1 MPCND
6 FERCWLK
13 GDMRSQLDQYLKRK
27 LLGKHKMYSCDIWD
41 CFSILG
47 IFNQW
52 DYISGNVEIAMT
64 HMNPDSIY
72 PNGSIYFMKNVI
84 TFPRGKKWFKQ
95 SFSPLSQ
102 DGSNNTAYQEDRTIF
117 WPLSTK
123 GYHVIYHHT
132 PIGLR
137 IVAMQPS

>member
-1 MPCND
+1 MPRND
-6 FERCWLK
+6 FEHCWLK
-13 GDMRSQLDQYLKRK
+13 GEMRSQLDQYLERK
-27 LLGKHKMYSCDIWD
+27 LLGKNEIYSCDIWD

-52 DYISGNVEIAMT
+52 NYISGNVEIAMT

-72 PNGSIYFMKNVI
+72 PDGPIYFTKMLSLFLEGRNGS
-84 TFPRGKKWFKQ
+84 KQ

-102 DGSNNTAYQEDRTIF
+102 GGSSHTAYQEDGTIF
-117 WPLSTK
+117 WPLPMK
-123 GYHVIYHHT
+123 GYLITHHHA

-137 IVAMQPS
+137 IVAMQSS